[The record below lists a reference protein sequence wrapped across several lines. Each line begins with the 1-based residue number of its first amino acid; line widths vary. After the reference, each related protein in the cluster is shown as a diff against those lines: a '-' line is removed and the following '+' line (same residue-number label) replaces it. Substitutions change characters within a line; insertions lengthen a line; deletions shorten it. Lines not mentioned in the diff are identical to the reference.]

1 MQKNWHL
8 PVTSHGNTTCVSVY
22 RRLKKALQCD
32 LVRSN
37 FIQTKL
43 WPYGKFNPTPYSLTN
58 MNVILVTEDCAMRM
72 KIRARQIC
80 NNHMNLTNL
89 EATDLSP
96 SQEGC
101 LTKTLLAL
109 SEATEYS
116 QTSNLGFEICGLR
129 LFRTSPQTPKTS
141 LDTNIQDT

>member
-1 MQKNWHL
+1 
-8 PVTSHGNTTCVSVY
+8 
-22 RRLKKALQCD
+22 
-32 LVRSN
+32 
-37 FIQTKL
+37 
-43 WPYGKFNPTPYSLTN
+43 
-58 MNVILVTEDCAMRM
+58 MNVILVTEDSAMRT
-72 KIRARQIC
+72 KIMVRQSC
-80 NNHMNLTNL
+80 NNHISLTNS

-116 QTSNLGFEICGLR
+116 QTSDLGFEICGLP
-129 LFRTSPQTPKTS
+129 LLRTSPQTPKTR